1 MHIYEQLWG
10 EAMTAFELGQPRVDL
25 HLLDK
30 TNDRRRGVSLN
41 FQLPAPVQASIK
53 QLLDQLARDF
63 PGQYFYQPEELHVT
77 IVTLISATESW
88 QREFGDVD
96 AFQSILREVLSHH
109 HPFKVEFRGVTA
121 ATNAVMIQGFPIG
134 DTLEKIRSELRHT
147 FVERGFPNRLDR
159 RYPNSAAHVTGIR
172 FRNTDSDWKR
182 LATLLK
188 VHRQTYFGEMQVE
201 TLQLTLAD
209 WYLSTDTTR
218 VLEEFHLPRAP

>member
-1 MHIYEQLWG
+1 
-10 EAMTAFELGQPRVDL
+10 MTAFELGQPRVDP

-41 FQLPAPVQASIK
+41 FQLSAPVRASIK
-53 QLLDQLARDF
+53 QLLDQLAQDF

-88 QREFGDVD
+88 QQEFGDID

-109 HPFKVEFRGVTA
+109 PPFKVEFCGVTA
-121 ATNAVMIQGFPIG
+121 ATNAVLIQGFPIG
-134 DTLEKIRSELRHT
+134 DTLEKIRTELRRT

-159 RYPNSAAHVTGIR
+159 RYPNSAAHVTGMR
-172 FRNTDSDWKR
+172 FCKTDSDWSR
-182 LATLLK
+182 LAAILK
-188 VHRQTYFGEMQVE
+188 THRQTCFGEMQVE
-201 TLQLTLAD
+201 TLQLTLSD

-218 VLEEFHLPRAP
+218 VLEEFHLPRGF